1 MTALIVAAFLAALP
15 SPAFGHSAA
24 AMAAAAWQERSAE
37 ALYKEGTAALDR
49 EEWDRAAEAF
59 GEAAALGGSR
69 ADAALYW
76 RAYALNKR
84 GRRDEALETL
94 ARLRREHPKSRWIR
108 DARALEIEVRG
119 ATGQGANPEGFEED
133 ELKLLAL
140 SSLMNTAPERAIPMA
155 EQMLSKGSEK
165 VRDRALFVLAQSGSP
180 EARETLVR
188 LARSS
193 QDPDIRVR
201 AIRYLGLFGGQE
213 NRQVLVEIYGANT
226 DERARREVLHAFMV
240 AGDRARLTE
249 LARTEPN
256 PELRKEAI
264 HQLGVAGGRKELWQ
278 LYQQESSADVKHHI
292 INALFVGGALD
303 ELTQLATKETNPE
316 LRKDAIQR
324 LGLTGEA
331 RSSET
336 LSAIYASDKDP
347 EVRKAV
353 LNAFFIQGNAS
364 ALVAIAKKE
373 TDPGMKRE
381 AVRFLSL
388 MNSKEATDY
397 MLELLQ

>member
-15 SPAFGHSAA
+15 SPSFGHPAA
-24 AMAAAAWQERSAE
+24 AMAAAWQERSAE

-59 GEAAALGGSR
+59 GESAALGGSR

-94 ARLRREHPKSRWIR
+94 AELRRNHPKSRWIR

-140 SSLMNTAPERAIPMA
+140 SSLMNSAPERAIPMA
-155 EQMLSKGSEK
+155 EQMLAKGSSEK

-249 LARTEPN
+249 LARSEPN

-278 LYQQESSADVKHHI
+278 LYEQESSADVKRHI
-292 INALFVGGALD
+292 INALFVGGAMD

-336 LSAIYASDKDP
+336 LSSIYASDKDP
-347 EVRKAV
+347 DVRKAV